1 MPGVNKHCRYLFMP
15 ELPGAARCCRDTP
28 AGAGGG
34 TRCPSA
40 DTALRGNWGRTCPS
54 PAFTLVC
61 PRVQSVCKGF
71 PTPILFPS
79 AAALTLG
86 QFLTSSSSPH
96 LQPLLARCELH
107 TLVSVVLP
115 QDPSPG
121 RAVPSARPE
130 PPQPRCPRCASW
142 GGGGR
147 AGTQPGPA
155 CRCLPQ
161 PTAATRRLRLAQRR
175 EHAPGL
181 VNCASH

>member
-1 MPGVNKHCRYLFMP
+1 MP
-15 ELPGAARCCRDTP
+15 ELPGAAETP
-28 AGAGGG
+28 RQGLEAARGARVLTQHFVGTGAGPA
-34 TRCPSA
+34 RVP
-40 DTALRGNWGRTCPS
+40 PS
-54 PAFTLVC
+54 PSSVPSSLGF
-61 PRVQSVCKGF
+61 RVSGDF

-86 QFLTSSSSPH
+86 QFLTSSSSSPH

-130 PPQPRCPRCASW
+130 PPQPRCPRCASR